1 MPSAKS
7 RRPAGPRPDDRGSVI
22 GGDASCLFLL
32 TLAAGVTRLWRID
45 LPATPVYDETHVG
58 RFLNWRAASAV
69 PKRSPSNPPSQIR
82 LLARLPPRY
91 HQRAYFFDVHP
102 PLAKLAMY
110 RVALALGFR
119 GAASCPYES
128 TEPFAAE
135 CDLAPQRLLPA
146 LCGTAMVPVAFITAR
161 AAGLSRA
168 SSLLAAYLVLSDNLF
183 LALSRLHLND
193 IILALLVSLT
203 HLAALSA
210 TRAPPRD
217 AAAPLPLA
225 PLMAAGLALGGAL
238 QCKYGA
244 PLTTLGWLGLQN
256 LLLLCRLAAQGR
268 SVAALLRQAAARG
281 AILLGLPLAM
291 HVAMLRLHLS
301 LLPNSGDGD
310 GYMSEGF
317 QATLAG
323 NPLAASLPPGE
334 RPSFLALA
342 LEHAATQFRYNRN
355 MAILFPRG
363 SHAFDSRWYSWPL
376 AARGVH
382 FSLVRDWAAVAAAPD
397 DQHLLGLFIHPN
409 PAIALAAAA
418 AAAAAA
424 ARLAALALGCARERL
439 RGAEGAERAARLA
452 GALSGAAE
460 PGGTASLLCA
470 MLLHWLPYAT
480 QDRQTFL
487 LYYAPAYY
495 FAILIAAAGWDALV
509 VRARSVPRRVGWAL
523 TAAAAAFFGSFTARL
538 WRLAVGAPATPHE
551 WHAMLRLASTECWAE
566 QWLGETCWASQT

>member
-193 IILALLVSLT
+193 IILALL
-203 HLAALSA
+203 
-210 TRAPPRD
+210 
-217 AAAPLPLA
+217 
-225 PLMAAGLALGGAL
+225 
-238 QCKYGA
+238 CKYGA

-382 FSLVRDWAAVAAAPD
+382 FSL
-397 DQHLLGLFIHPN
+397 
-409 PAIALAAAA
+409 
-418 AAAAAA
+418 
-424 ARLAALALGCARERL
+424 
-439 RGAEGAERAARLA
+439 
-452 GALSGAAE
+452 
-460 PGGTASLLCA
+460 
-470 MLLHWLPYAT
+470 
-480 QDRQTFL
+480 DRQTFL